1 MKLQSRSL
9 AALLLAFCLGLGAFA
24 AQAAVVTTD
33 FTVTLDSG
41 ALAGNSYSGW
51 FSYDEADAIGDGSV
65 PLNGFGFDFAGIS
78 YGLTDAAIPPLFW
91 TELFSGLDY
100 IASDFSIG
108 FVSGIADVVEG
119 YFAYELPGATVGY
132 GDIAYEPAAAVPL
145 PATALLVLAGLLP
158 LGLRRR

>member
-51 FSYDEADAIGDGSV
+51 FSYDENDTVGDGSIL
-65 PLNGFGFDFAGIS
+65 LNGFGFDFGGSS
-78 YGLTDAAIPPLFW
+78 YGLADAAIAPLFW
-91 TELFSGLDY
+91 TETFTGLD
-100 IASDFSIG
+100 FSAADLSFA
-108 FVSGIADVVEG
+108 FVSGMVDVAAG
-119 YFAYELPGATVGY
+119 FFAYELPGATAGY
-132 GDIAYEPAAAVPL
+132 GDIAYTPAAAVPL

-158 LGLRRR
+158 LCLRRR